1 MTMIKVTLTWS
12 VVPTFLWLLS
22 KVWQCNRV
30 VYESNLRYSYKSDSA
45 DFSKIFEEFQFLL
58 DKSSNVLILL
68 CT

>member
-1 MTMIKVTLTWS
+1 MTMVKVTLTWS
-12 VVPTFLWLLS
+12 VHTFLWLLA

-30 VYESNLRYSYKSDSA
+30 VYGCNLRYSCKSDSS

>member
-1 MTMIKVTLTWS
+1 MVKVTLTWS
-12 VVPTFLWLLS
+12 VPTFFWLLF

-30 VYESNLRYSYKSDSA
+30 VYECNLRYSYKSDLA